1 MQISKGVLH
10 DGLKTMRDQY
20 MATYYYTCS
29 IEELISAGNTY
40 VNTMRFIN
48 GY

>member
-1 MQISKGVLH
+1 MLISKGLLH

-29 IEELISAGNTY
+29 IDELISVGN
-40 VNTMRFIN
+40 VHINTMRFIN